1 MDNNK
6 KIKILFIIP
15 HLDRGGSERMITNL
29 CNNLNR
35 KKFDIT
41 LLLIVAE
48 GEYLHLIHDD
58 IKIIDLRINK
68 NDGTLKNTI
77 KCLIKIPEILRK
89 DKPNIVMSTIT
100 HINIIM
106 AIIKCFQTKHICFIA
121 RESNILSYI
130 TKQDPFYLR
139 VLYFLLYKKFVRII
153 AQSKD
158 MKEDMVKNYSVPDNR
173 ITIINNFIDDEYIN
187 IKLNERETINMPCNK
202 INLLSVGRLEFQ
214 KGYDLLLDS
223 FSKFPDKN
231 RFHLT
236 ILGKGIHEKD
246 IRSQIKV
253 LALDNY
259 VTLLGFS
266 SNPYKY
272 MAKADIFI
280 SSSRFE
286 GFPNVVIEALACGLP
301 VIANNYQGGINEIL
315 DNHELGYIINIE
327 DSVEFHKAIDKC
339 IEKDR
344 AKIRIVA
351 RNRYSKNSIIKHYET
366 LFINEAQNTVD

>member
-6 KIKILFIIP
+6 KTKILFIIP
-15 HLDRGGSERMITNL
+15 HLVGGGSERMITNL

-58 IKIIDLRINK
+58 VKIIDLKINRC
-68 NDGTLKNTI
+68 DGILNNTI
-77 KCLIKIPEILRK
+77 KCLIKIPAILKK

-106 AIIKCFQTKHICFIA
+106 AIIKCFQPKHICFIA

-130 TKQDPFYLR
+130 TKQDAFYLR
-139 VLYFLLYKKFVRII
+139 MLYHLLYRKFERIV

-158 MKEDMVKNYSVPDNR
+158 MKEDMVKNYSVPEDK
-173 ITIINNFIDDEYIN
+173 ITIINNFIDDEYID
-187 IKLNERETINMPCNK
+187 IKLNEDETINMPYDK

-236 ILGKGIHEKD
+236 ILGKGIHEKE
-246 IRSQIKV
+246 IQTRIKV
-253 LALDNY
+253 LALENY

-266 SNPYKY
+266 ANPYKY

-286 GFPNVVIEALACGLP
+286 GFPNAVIESLACGLP
-301 VIANNYQGGINEIL
+301 VIANNYLGGIREIL

-327 DSVEFHKAIDKC
+327 DAVEFNQTIDKC
-339 IEKDR
+339 LGKDR
-344 AKIRIVA
+344 AKIRLIA

-366 LFINEAQNTVD
+366 LFLNKNRE